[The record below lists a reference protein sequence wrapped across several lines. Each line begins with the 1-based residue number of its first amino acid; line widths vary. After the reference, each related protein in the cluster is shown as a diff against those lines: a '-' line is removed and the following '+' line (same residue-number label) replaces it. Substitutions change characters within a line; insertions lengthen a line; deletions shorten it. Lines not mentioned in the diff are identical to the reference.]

1 MTQPSRWMCRRV
13 LQLSGEGPCK
23 AELRACLSGCGF
35 GSQQLPCVVCGM
47 GCYRVSDVLSDG
59 TLLPCRDAYFSC
71 LLGLQR
77 VAPLQHLLHCFTL
90 VGCGKDQGCAAVCRA
105 AAAVAAGPSAS
116 LTSLHGPAFQP
127 CPKLR
132 RSLPWLLRLLAC
144 RTDVFMHTLIGGAD
158 TGMIDVGLMWL
169 ALRRDSPLTP
179 VPATPKC
186 AAAARLLVPGFPRPC
201 LSATGTSRAPAADG
215 CSAHGRARV
224 MQC

>member
-1 MTQPSRWMCRRV
+1 MCFQMGPS
-13 LQLSGEGPCK
+13 
-23 AELRACLSGCGF
+23 CLAVMHI
-35 GSQQLPCVVCGM
+35 QLPARTAAGRPFATSM
-47 GCYRVSDVLSDG
+47 
-59 TLLPCRDAYFSC
+59 
-71 LLGLQR
+71 
-77 VAPLQHLLHCFTL
+77 HCFTL
-90 VGCGKDQGCAAVCRA
+90 VGRGKDQECVAACRA

-116 LTSLHGPAFQP
+116 LTALHGPAFQP

-132 RSLPWLLRLLAC
+132 RSLSWLLCLLVC

-179 VPATPKC
+179 VPATPNC
-186 AAAARLLVPGFPRPC
+186 ATAARLLVPGFPRAC

-224 MQC
+224 